1 MKLTDLLHYQSVTIQ
16 CHDNPDA
23 DAIASGFAL
32 YKYFLSLGRQV
43 QLVYAG
49 RNQIHKSN
57 LLLMVDKLN
66 IPIIYIGDIRAYS
79 EQEPAGKTPGLLIT
93 VDCQYGAGNVT
104 CLPAEDVAIID
115 HHQVEIEDVEKREI
129 NPHLGSC
136 STLVWYMLREAGY
149 TIEDSKVGTA
159 LYYGLYTDTNQFAE
173 IYNPLDMDMR
183 EAVPCEK
190 TLVTLFRNSNLSLQ
204 EMEIAGVAMIRH
216 IYNDDYRYAIIK
228 SQPCDPNILGLIS
241 DFLIQVAEV
250 DSCVVY
256 NELKD
261 GYKFSVRSCI
271 KEVQANELAAF
282 LADGV
287 GSGGGH
293 REKAGGFI
301 SKTLYEN
308 AYPTLHSEAFFSQRL
323 NNYFD
328 FCQVIYAR
336 DYEIDIS
343 DMQPYVKKQ
352 VPLGYVE
359 ATSVLPVGTPITIRT
374 LEGDVDMIVEPDL
387 IIMIGI
393 KGEVYP
399 NRREKFEK
407 SYIITDR
414 PYCED
419 EARAHCSTLYE
430 PTVHNRETGE
440 VTQLADYAKVC
451 IASGGTHIHAKELT
465 GRVKVFTTWDE
476 EKYMLGREGD
486 YLTVRC
492 DDKHD
497 IYVVERDIFFK
508 TYDPA
513 KHDGEKTPAAEHNG
527 SRQL

>member
-1 MKLTDLLHYQSVTIQ
+1 MKLTDLQHYETITIQ

-32 YKYFLSLGRQV
+32 YTYFQSLGKQV

-49 RNQIHKSN
+49 RSRIQKSN
-57 LLLMVDKLN
+57 LLLMVDKLH
-66 IPIIYIGDIRAYS
+66 IPIIYIEDIRAYA
-79 EQEPAGKTPGLLIT
+79 EQTSAAKTSGLLIT

-104 CLPAEDVAIID
+104 SLPAKDVAIID
-115 HHQVEIEDVEKREI
+115 HHQTEIADVEKSEI

-136 STLVWYMLREAGY
+136 STLVWSMLRDVGY
-149 TIEDSKVGTA
+149 RIEDSKVGTA

-183 EAVPCEK
+183 DAVPCEK
-190 TLVTLFRNSNLSLQ
+190 TLITLFRNSNLSLQ
-204 EMEIAGVAMIRH
+204 EMEIAGVAMIRY
-216 IYNDDYRYAIIK
+216 IYNDDYRYAIIR

-261 GYKFSVRSCI
+261 GYKFSVRCCI

-282 LADGV
+282 LADGI

-308 AYPTLHSEAFFSQRL
+308 VYPTLHSEAFFSERL

-328 FCQVIYAR
+328 YCRIIYAKE
-336 DYEIDIS
+336 YEIDLS
-343 DMQPYVKKQ
+343 DMQSYVKKQ

-359 ATSVLPVGTPITIRT
+359 AVDVLPVGTPITIRT
-374 LEGDVDMIVEPDL
+374 LEGDVDMTVEPDL
-387 IIMIGI
+387 MIMIGI
-393 KGEVYP
+393 RGEVYP

-407 SYIITDR
+407 SYTVTDE
-414 PYCED
+414 PYYTNKMRSRSK
-419 EARAHCSTLYE
+419 ATAYE
-430 PTVHNRETGE
+430 PTVHNRATGE
-440 VTQLADYAKVC
+440 VMKLEDYAKVC

-465 GRVKVFTTWDE
+465 ERVKVFTAWDE
-476 EKYMLGREGD
+476 EKYMLGQEGD
-486 YLTVRC
+486 FLAVRC
-492 DDKHD
+492 DDRHD
-497 IYVVERDIFFK
+497 IYVVERDIFFE
-508 TYDPA
+508 TYD
-513 KHDGEKTPAAEHNG
+513 
-527 SRQL
+527 RI

>member
-1 MKLTDLLHYQSVTIQ
+1 MKLTELQNYSSITIQ

-32 YKYFLSLGRQV
+32 YTYFASMDKEV

-49 RNQIHKSN
+49 RNRIQKPN
-57 LLLMVDKLN
+57 LLLMVEKLH
-66 IPIIYIGDIRAYS
+66 IPIIYIDDIAKYMEKES
-79 EQEPAGKTPGLLIT
+79 LGKIQGLLIT

-104 CLPAEDVAIID
+104 QLPAEDVAVID
-115 HHQVEIEDVEKREI
+115 HHQVEIEDVEKKEI

-136 STLVWYMLREAGY
+136 STLVWHMLRESGY
-149 TIEDSKVGTA
+149 KIEDSEVGTA
-159 LYYGLYTDTNQFAE
+159 LYYGLYTDTNQFSE

-190 TLVTLFRNSNLSLQ
+190 TMITLFRNSNLSLH

-228 SQPCDPNILGLIS
+228 SKPCDPNILGLIS

-256 NELKD
+256 NETKD

-301 SKTLYEN
+301 SMTLYEN
-308 AYPTLHSEAFFSQRL
+308 SYPTLHSEAFFSQRL
-323 NNYFD
+323 NDYFD
-328 FCQVIYAR
+328 NCQIIYAEEY
-336 DYEIDIS
+336 DVDLS
-343 DMQPYVKKQ
+343 DMQSYVKKQ
-352 VPLGYVE
+352 VPLGYVA
-359 ATSVLPVGTPITIRT
+359 ATDILPVGTPITIRT
-374 LEGDVDMIVEPDL
+374 LEGDVDMFVEPDL
-387 IIMIGI
+387 LIMIGI

-407 SYIITDR
+407 SYVITDR
-414 PYCED
+414 PYCTD
-419 EARAHCSTLYE
+419 ETHTHRNTLYE
-430 PTVHNRETGE
+430 PTIHNRETGE
-440 VTQLADYAKVC
+440 IMQLTDYAKVC
-451 IASGGTHIHAKELT
+451 IASGGTHIHARELT
-465 GRVKVFTTWDE
+465 ERVKVFAAWDK
-476 EKYMLGREGD
+476 EKYMLGKEGD
-486 YLTVRC
+486 YLAVRC

-497 IYVVERDIFFK
+497 IYVVERDIFYK
-508 TYDPA
+508 TYDKA
-513 KHDGEKTPAAEHNG
+513 DLEKIE
-527 SRQL
+527 

>member
-1 MKLTDLLHYQSVTIQ
+1 MRLTELQHYHSVTIQ

-32 YKYFLSLGRQV
+32 YSYFASLGKQV

-49 RNQIHKSN
+49 RNQIQKSN
-57 LLLMVDKLN
+57 LLLMVDKLH
-66 IPIIYIGDIRAYS
+66 IPIIYIGDIKAYTQ
-79 EQEPAGKTPGLLIT
+79 QEPTGKTPGLLIT

-115 HHQVEIEDVEKREI
+115 HHQVEVENVEKCEI

-136 STLVWYMLREAGY
+136 STLVWNMLRDVGY
-149 TIEDSKVGTA
+149 QIEDTKLGTA
-159 LYYGLYTDTNQFAE
+159 LYYGLYTDTNQFSE

-190 TLVTLFRNSNLSLQ
+190 TLITLFRNSNLSLQ
-204 EMEIAGVAMIRH
+204 EMEIAGVAMIRY

-228 SQPCDPNILGLIS
+228 SKPCDPNILGLIS

-250 DSCVVY
+250 DICAVY
-256 NELKD
+256 NDLKD
-261 GYKFSVRSCI
+261 GYKFSVRSCV

-282 LADGV
+282 IADGV

-293 REKAGGFI
+293 LEKAGGFI

-323 NNYFD
+323 NDYFD
-328 FCQVIYAR
+328 YCEIIYAEE
-336 DYEIDIS
+336 YEIDLS
-343 DMQPYVKKQ
+343 DMKTYVKKQ
-352 VPLGYVE
+352 VPMGYLE
-359 ATSVLPVGTPITIRT
+359 ATDILPVGTPITIRT
-374 LEGDVDMIVEPDL
+374 LEGDVDMTVEPDL

-399 NRREKFEK
+399 NHRDKFER
-407 SYIITDR
+407 SYVVTDKL
-414 PYCED
+414 YCTD
-419 EARAHCSTLYE
+419 ELHAHNNTLYQ

-440 VTQLADYAKVC
+440 VMQLADYAKIC
-451 IASGGTHIHAKELT
+451 IASGGTYIYARELT
-465 GRVKVFTTWDE
+465 GRVKVFTAWDR
-476 EKYMLGREGD
+476 EKYMLGRAGD
-486 YLTVRC
+486 YLAVRC

-497 IYVVERDIFFK
+497 IYVVEQDIFYK
-508 TYDPA
+508 TYDPCRPY
-513 KHDGEKTPAAEHNG
+513 GEVEE
-527 SRQL
+527 